1 MFNICKKKKK
11 KVCFDILYV
20 YIVSTFKKMVMSI
33 TLLSACLEEVIYIY
47 VYTYLY
53 ISNMYHM
60 I

>member
-1 MFNICKKKKK
+1 MFNNCKKKKK
-11 KVCFDILYV
+11 SLIYV
-20 YIVSTFKKMVMSI
+20 HTVSTFKKMVMSI